1 MSGIR
6 TKAAPVMGSPEKNC
20 YQKSSI
26 KVYYTTGPPKPLQ
39 QMHHEAVYGGKILV
53 GEKSEKNCSATTIDK
68 VPKTLHLHEVE
79 NQIIVVFVGNVRN

>member
-26 KVYYTTGPPKPLQ
+26 KVYYATGPPKPLK
-39 QMHHEAVYGGKILV
+39 QMYHEAVYGGKILV
-53 GEKSEKNCSATTIDK
+53 GEKLGKNCSAKTIDT
-68 VPKTLHLHEVE
+68 VT
-79 NQIIVVFVGNVRN
+79 